1 MNTVLITSLVAA
13 AMVLL
18 PASMPVGARA
28 PMESACVQ
36 VTEPQVAALFNRW
49 NDSLRT
55 GDPDKVLANYA
66 EDGVLLATLSNEP
79 RTSRAAMRD
88 YFVKFLK
95 SKPQGSID
103 KRVIKIGCNVAQ
115 DLGTYAFKFA
125 DGKTVHARYTYVYE
139 WRNDKWLIAHHHS
152 SAMPEP
158 IAGADGA
165 KPHR

>member
-1 MNTVLITSLVAA
+1 MNTVLVTSLVAA

-139 WRNDKWLIAHHHS
+139 WRNGKWLIAHHHS

-158 IAGADGA
+158 MAGADGA
-165 KPHR
+165 KPRR

>member
-1 MNTVLITSLVAA
+1 MNTVLTTSLVVA

-18 PASMPVGARA
+18 PASMPAGARA
-28 PMESACVQ
+28 PKGAACAQ

-95 SKPQGSID
+95 SEPQGTID

-139 WRNDKWLIAHHHS
+139 WRNGKWLIAHHHS

-158 IAGADGA
+158 VGGAGGT
-165 KPHR
+165 KPRR